1 MKKKTMARYKIQ
13 LPKHV
18 VFTCEIPVQIF
29 HINYG
34 NHLGHDSLVS
44 IIHEARIK
52 FLRIYNY
59 IETDIEGVGFV
70 VSQLIVDYKKE
81 SFYGDILELKIMIEK
96 ENKRSCTIYY
106 DITAKE
112 NNNTIAHAQTLV
124 TFFDFDLRKSV
135 SIPKAFEDRCISL

>member
-1 MKKKTMARYKIQ
+1 MARYKIKF
-13 LPKHV
+13 PEHV
-18 VFTCEIPVQIF
+18 VFTCEIPVHIF

-52 FLRIYNY
+52 FLRMHNY

-70 VSQLIVDYKKE
+70 VSQLLVDYKNE
-81 SFYGDILELKIMIEK
+81 GFYGDVLKLNIMIEK

-106 DITAKE
+106 DITNKIT
-112 NNNTIAHAQTLV
+112 NKTIAHAQTLV
-124 TFFDFDLRKSV
+124 TFFNFDLRKSV
-135 SIPKAFEDRCISL
+135 SIPKGFEEKYLNQ